1 MAISLKDKIATLSP
15 DKIAKNRAMGG
26 ELRLV
31 AEFPNRQP
39 FVLRGLVSMRN
50 EITPNKANK
59 NQTPSHENA

>member
-1 MAISLKDKIATLSP
+1 
-15 DKIAKNRAMGG
+15 MGG

-39 FVLRGLVSMRN
+39 VVLRGLVSMRN